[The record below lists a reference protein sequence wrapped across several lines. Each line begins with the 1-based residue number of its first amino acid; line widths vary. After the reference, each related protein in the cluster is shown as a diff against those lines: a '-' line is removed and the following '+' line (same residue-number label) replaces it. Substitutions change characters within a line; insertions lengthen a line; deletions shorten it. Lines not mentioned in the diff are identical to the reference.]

1 MKLTIDTQVDTYE
14 DIKKVLHILNGILER
29 KDGGI
34 SSNFNV
40 ESYGNTSTGTSSS
53 ASGDTSNLMSMFGDD
68 SSGSSAM
75 SNSMEKK
82 DNPPD
87 FSSFLNLVNQN
98 KDDKPKRSYSE
109 DLGSVQVY

>member
-14 DIKKVLHILNGILER
+14 DIKKVLHILNGILEK

-34 SSNFNV
+34 SSNFGV
-40 ESYGNTSTGTSSS
+40 ESYGGSSS
-53 ASGDTSNLMSMFGDD
+53 SSNAASGDTSNLMSMFGDD
-68 SSGSSAM
+68 GSAA
-75 SNSMEKK
+75 SNTEKK